1 MKCKYTIPTELSLS
15 DDRCWN
21 GYCEK
26 CGRYTTFCEELN
38 KYICCSPKCCIKL
51 KENEYGKNK
60 NL

>member
-1 MKCKYTIPTELSLS
+1 MKCKYTIPDELSLR
-15 DDRCWN
+15 DNRCWN
-21 GYCEK
+21 GYCEI

-51 KENEYGKNK
+51 KENGYGENK